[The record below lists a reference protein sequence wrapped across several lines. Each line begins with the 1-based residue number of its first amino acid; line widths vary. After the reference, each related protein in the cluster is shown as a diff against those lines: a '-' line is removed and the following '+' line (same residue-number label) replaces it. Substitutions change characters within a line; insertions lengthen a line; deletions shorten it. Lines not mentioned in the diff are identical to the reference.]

1 MVQDPNEPSAF
12 GLTPNVAAGLASLFA
27 GIGSLVILL
36 GKPPQAWVR
45 FVAVQ
50 SIVMVVILIVAEIVL
65 SILDPI
71 ILFLPYIGPVLAII
85 VGLLLFVLGIAYFIA
100 WLIQTIKAF
109 QGSAQR
115 FPIISSWTDRFMPA
129 AANMVASSTYT
140 PPPTYSGPPP
150 PPTYT
155 PPPPTY
161 TPPPPPTPPDTTP

>member
-12 GLTPNVAAGLASLFA
+12 GLTANVSAGLASLFA
-27 GIGSLVILL
+27 GIGSLIILL

-65 SILDPI
+65 SILTPI
-71 ILFLPYIGPVLAII
+71 ILFLPYVGSII
-85 VGLLLFVLGIAYFIA
+85 SLIFGLLLFVCFIAYFVA

-115 FPIISSWTDRFMPA
+115 FPIISAWTDRFMPA
-129 AANMVASSTYT
+129 AVSMASSATYT
-140 PPPTYSGPPP
+140 APPPSYSAPPP

-155 PPPPTY
+155 PP

>member
-12 GLTPNVAAGLASLFA
+12 GLTANVSAGLASLFA
-27 GIGSLVILL
+27 GIGSLIILL

-50 SIVMVVILIVAEIVL
+50 SIVMVVILIVAEIIL
-65 SILDPI
+65 SILTPI
-71 ILFLPYIGPVLAII
+71 ILFLPYVGPII
-85 VGLLLFVLGIAYFIA
+85 SLVFGLLLFVFFIAYFVA

-115 FPIISSWTDRFMPA
+115 FPIISAWTDRFMPA
-129 AANMVASSTYT
+129 AVSMATSATYT
-140 PPPTYSGPPP
+140 TPSPSYSAPPP

-155 PPPPTY
+155 PP
-161 TPPPPPTPPDTTP
+161 TPPAPPTPPDMTP